1 MKAYIVHNING
12 NEELQADLETT
23 RSEATVARKLVENS
37 VYLLR
42 KVDEKKKVS
51 QVEARW
57 LVEEKVAMAAKK
69 EKAEEEIARL
79 RWELQDLRARFAA
92 QKKDHHKQ
100 VNDMFFQGYRYCMK
114 KHGITNNA
122 PNFPSDDEE
131 DELLGGLT

>member
-23 RSEATVARKLVENS
+23 RSEATVARKLVE
-37 VYLLR
+37 
-42 KVDEKKKVS
+42 KG
-51 QVEARW
+51 
-57 LVEEKVAMAAKK
+57 VAMAAKK

-79 RWELQDLRARFAA
+79 RWELQDLRARFAT

-100 VNDMFFQGYRYCMK
+100 YCMK

-131 DELLGGLT
+131 DELLGGPA